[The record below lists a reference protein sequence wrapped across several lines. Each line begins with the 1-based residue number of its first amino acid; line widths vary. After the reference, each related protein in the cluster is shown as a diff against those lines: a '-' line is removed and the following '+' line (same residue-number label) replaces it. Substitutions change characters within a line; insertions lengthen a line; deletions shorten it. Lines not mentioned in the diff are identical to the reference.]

1 MPGTAT
7 LDIIP
12 INDAPQTTPVVLT
25 PVAEDSGLRIITQ
38 TELLNN
44 ATDIEADALTATA
57 LTIGNGTLVDNND
70 GTWSYTPAAND
81 SSDVSFSYNITDS
94 TNNVAGVATLDITP
108 VNDAPTSTPV
118 VLAPVTEDNARL
130 ITQADLLLNA
140 TDIDSPSLSL
150 PTCKPQLAL

>member
-1 MPGTAT
+1 M
-7 LDIIP
+7 
-12 INDAPQTTPVVLT
+12 VLT

-130 ITQADLLLNA
+130 ITQADLLVNA
-140 TDIDSPSLSL
+140 TAVSYTHLTL
-150 PTCKPQLAL
+150 PTIYSV